1 MECFPPCPTC
11 TGKCKVQVATRR
23 ETTPRKAPEKRG
35 TLVLSC
41 GCTIPASEI
50 FITELGK
57 LGAEYLCEKHGD
69 FFPPKRVKRSRKT
82 KKGDND
88 VPLF

>member
-1 MECFPPCPTC
+1 
-11 TGKCKVQVATRR
+11 VQVATRR

-35 TLVLSC
+35 Y
-41 GCTIPASEI
+41 
-50 FITELGK
+50 TELVCGHTVPLANVYIST
-57 LGAEYLCEKHGD
+57 LGGGLGSIEIWCDRCGE
-69 FFPPKRVKRSRKT
+69 FFHKAPAKRKRKT